1 MKGVVVV
8 EDDDHYARSLTALLE
23 EAPEFEFLGHWFSA
37 EACLEGLSEL
47 AREPDI
53 FVVDMGLP
61 GADGAQLIAQLKE
74 RQPMA
79 SCVAHTVFEDKTH
92 VFAALRA
99 GADGYLLKGTAPR
112 KLLDGLRSLDCGG
125 APLTPKVARF
135 LVAEFQQP
143 ASNPLTSREQDVLD
157 ALAQGFSYQQCAE
170 NLIVSVHTIHTH
182 VKKIYEKMAVGGR
195 TEAVEKAR
203 NRGWLRL

>member
-8 EDDDHYARSLTALLE
+8 EDDEDYARSLTALLE

-99 GADGYLLKGTAPR
+99 GADGYLLKGTAPG

-125 APLTPKVARF
+125 APLTPKARF
-135 LVAEFQQP
+135 QSANFKRTGCAGCPRSGIQLSTVCGESDCFGAHDSYP
-143 ASNPLTSREQDVLD
+143 RE
-157 ALAQGFSYQQCAE
+157 E
-170 NLIVSVHTIHTH
+170 NLRENGCQRAH
-182 VKKIYEKMAVGGR
+182 
-195 TEAVEKAR
+195 
-203 NRGWLRL
+203 